1 MASRTAP
8 GLDRVADALER
19 WLPGLVLAAAVV
31 GLAVPA
37 AGRRVADAN
46 GINLT
51 LAVLVL
57 ASGLSVTPG
66 RLRAARP
73 VLPRL
78 AFVLAG
84 STLLLPLVA
93 LVASRLVADPVQRGG
108 VLAAGVAPAE
118 VASVAITA
126 MAGADVAVA
135 AGLLVGST
143 LLSMLVAGHVL
154 AVLAGHAAA
163 PPGAVLAVLTLVVGM
178 PLAAGLVIRAR
189 WAAAPRL
196 EAAARA
202 LAVLAVTGLVWLV
215 ASQATVSTAY
225 VRVVIALLVFLAGS
239 VLVGVVLASGLR
251 GSWRL
256 GMVLPVAM
264 RDFAVA
270 AGIAVAAF
278 GRAAAAP
285 LAVYGLLIV
294 LFGVAVAR
302 AARVRQRPAAAALTA
317 RIDA

>member
-1 MASRTAP
+1 MARRTAP
-8 GLDRVADALER
+8 GLDRVAVALER
-19 WLPGLVLAAAVV
+19 WLLGLVLAATVL
-31 GLAVPA
+31 GLAGSA
-37 AGRRVADAN
+37 AGRRVAAAN

-66 RLRAARP
+66 MLRAARP

-78 AFVLAG
+78 GLVLAG

-93 LVASRLVADPVQRGG
+93 LLASRLVTDPVQRGG

-143 LLSMLVAGHVL
+143 LLSLLVAGPVL
-154 AVLAGHAAA
+154 AVLAGQAAA
-163 PPGAVLAVLTLVVGM
+163 SPSAVLAVLTLVVGV
-178 PLAAGLVIRAR
+178 PLAVGLVIRAR
-189 WAAAPRL
+189 WAAAPWL

-215 ASQATVSTAY
+215 ASQAKVSTAY
-225 VRVVIALLVFLAGS
+225 LRVVVALLVFLAGS
-239 VLVGVVLASGLR
+239 VLVGVVLAWGLR

-256 GMVLPVAM
+256 GVVLPVAM

-302 AARVRQRPAAAALTA
+302 AARVRQRPAAPTA
-317 RIDA
+317 DRPD

>member
-1 MASRTAP
+1 MARGTAP
-8 GLDRVADALER
+8 GLDRVAVALER
-19 WLPGLVLAAAVV
+19 RLLGLVLAATVL

-37 AGRRVADAN
+37 PGRRLVAAN

-57 ASGLSVTPG
+57 ASGLSVTPAM
-66 RLRAARP
+66 LRAARP

-78 AFVLAG
+78 GFVLAG

-93 LVASRLVADPVQRGG
+93 LLASRLVTDPVQRGG

-143 LLSMLVAGHVL
+143 LLSLLVAGPVL
-154 AVLAGHAAA
+154 AVLAGQAAA
-163 PPGAVLAVLTLVVGM
+163 PPGAVLALLALVVGI
-178 PLAAGLVIRAR
+178 PLAVGLVIRAR
-189 WAAAPRL
+189 WAVAPRL
-196 EAAARA
+196 AAAAARA

-215 ASQATVSTAY
+215 ASQAKVSTEY
-225 VRVVIALLVFLAGS
+225 LRVVVALLVFLAGS
-239 VLVGVVLASGLR
+239 VLVGVMLAWGLR

-256 GMVLPVAM
+256 GVVLPVAM

-302 AARVRQRPAAAALTA
+302 GAEVRQRRAAPTA
-317 RIDA
+317 DGPD

>member
-1 MASRTAP
+1 MARRTAP
-8 GLDRVADALER
+8 GLDRVAVALER
-19 WLPGLVLAAAVV
+19 WLLGLVLAATVV

-37 AGRRVADAN
+37 PGRRVAAAN

-66 RLRAARP
+66 MLRAARP

-78 AFVLAG
+78 GLVLAG

-93 LVASRLVADPVQRGG
+93 LLASRLVSDPVQRGG

-135 AGLLVGST
+135 VGLLVGST
-143 LLSMLVAGHVL
+143 LLSLLVAGPVL
-154 AVLAGHAAA
+154 AVLAGQAAA
-163 PPGAVLAVLTLVVGM
+163 PPSAVLALLTLVVGV
-178 PLAAGLVIRAR
+178 PLAVGLVIRAR
-189 WAAAPRL
+189 WVAAPWL

-215 ASQATVSTAY
+215 ASQARVSTAY
-225 VRVVIALLVFLAGS
+225 LWVVVALLVFLAGS
-239 VLVGVVLASGLR
+239 VLVGVVLAWGLK

-256 GMVLPVAM
+256 GVVLPVAM

-302 AARVRQRPAAAALTA
+302 AARVRQRLAAPTA
-317 RIDA
+317 DRPD